1 MVIYM
6 LSYLTFKELCVCV
19 CVCVVT
25 VVTPATII
33 ITSAAI
39 TMI

>member
-6 LSYLTFKELCVCV
+6 LSHLMSKRLCV

-25 VVTPATII
+25 VVTAATII
-33 ITSAAI
+33 ITSAVI
-39 TMI
+39 TII

>member
-6 LSYLTFKELCVCV
+6 LSHLMSKEL

-25 VVTPATII
+25 VVTAATII
-33 ITSAAI
+33 ITSAVI
-39 TMI
+39 TII